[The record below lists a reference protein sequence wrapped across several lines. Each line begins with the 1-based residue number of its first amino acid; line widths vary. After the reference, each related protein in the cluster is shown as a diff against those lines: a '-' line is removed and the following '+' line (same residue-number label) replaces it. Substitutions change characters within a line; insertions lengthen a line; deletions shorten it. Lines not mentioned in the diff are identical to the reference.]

1 MPQFRFS
8 FSIVLLLCFA
18 GCSTKPAPA
27 PSIGDAYVAPA
38 TLPIHSDL
46 SPRSPV
52 VATLKHGDHVEVLQ
66 IRRRF
71 VRLRTPQGAEGWT
84 DNRQLMTA
92 GQMDEL
98 VRLKEAALKLPSQGR
113 GTVYESLNIHTEPS
127 RGSPS
132 FYQIPENGSVEVVS
146 RRVVQRLPFQSEVVA
161 APPPPVVR
169 KPKKKSEDPKPNPN
183 AFALPKPPAPKPPAD
198 WLELSRRN
206 PLVEAPLEQSGKQE
220 ATTKPEPP
228 PLKYDEWNLIRTK
241 DGNAGWVLA
250 RMVNMAIPDSV
261 AQYAE
266 GNRITSYFSLGE
278 VKDEDGNPQ
287 HHWLWTTLSKSLEAY
302 DFDGFRVF
310 IFNTRRNRFETAYVE
325 RGVKGYYPVEPRTVE
340 VVEGRNRL
348 KVQGFSLFVEDGDG
362 RVWRRT
368 FAFQGYR
375 VRALSKEPA
384 QKPVPGWMK
393 PERDTSILGK
403 AAQAPAQV
411 QSFLGR
417 AKQKIFGWF
426 GK

>member
-1 MPQFRFS
+1 MPLFRFS
-8 FSIVLLLCFA
+8 FPILLLLCLA

-27 PSIGDAYVAPA
+27 PSIGEAYVAPA
-38 TLPIHSDL
+38 TLPIRSDL
-46 SPRSPV
+46 SPRSPI
-52 VATLKHGDHVEVLQ
+52 VATLKHGDRVEVLQ

-71 VRLRTPQGAEGWT
+71 VRLRAPQGAEGWT
-84 DNRQLMTA
+84 DNRQLMTSE
-92 GQMDEL
+92 QMDEL
-98 VRLKEAALKLPSQGR
+98 LRMKEAARKLPSQGR
-113 GTVYESLNIHTEPS
+113 GTVFESLNIHTEPN

-132 FYQIPENGSVEVVS
+132 FYQIPENGSVDVVS
-146 RRVVQRLPFQSEVVA
+146 RRVVQRLPFKSEVVS
-161 APPPPVVR
+161 APPPPTAK
-169 KPKKKSEDPKPNPN
+169 KPKKKTEDSKQNPK

-198 WLELSRRN
+198 WLEISRRDSV
-206 PLVEAPLEQSGKQE
+206 VEDPLEKSGKQ
-220 ATTKPEPP
+220 AGGKPEPP
-228 PLKYDEWNLIRTK
+228 PLKYDEWSLVRTK

-250 RMVNMAIPDSV
+250 RMVNMAIPDAV

-266 GNRITSYFSLGE
+266 GNRITSYFPLGE
-278 VKDEDGNPQ
+278 VKDEDGKPQ
-287 HHWLWTTLSKSLEAY
+287 NHWLWTTLSKSLEAY

-325 RGVKGYYPVEPRTVE
+325 RGVKGYYPVEPLKVE

-348 KVQGFSLFVEDGDG
+348 SVQGFALFVEDSDG

-384 QKPVPGWMK
+384 QRPVPGWMT
-393 PERDTSILGK
+393 PAGDSSILGK

-411 QSFLGR
+411 QSFFSR
-417 AKQKIFGWF
+417 AKQTIFGWF